1 MFIGGVAGVGHHRS
15 MCARTTSR
23 IETFTGLLLLAAA
36 AVLAGCASNDEDT
49 AKDTVSEAAPV
60 LVPERPDQEVAPPRP
75 NVEPPEFAG
84 IVEAHNRW
92 RRQVKVPELDW
103 SNAAADVAQSWAD
116 ELARRDCQ
124 IAHSPGDER
133 RQTWGEN
140 VFSYWR
146 GGAYEGWRKTPEY
159 IVDAWTSEGRW
170 YDRQTNTCSAPK
182 GSVCGHFTQ
191 VVSTYSTHVGCGR
204 ARCKSAEVWVCN
216 YAPPGNYKGVPPY

>member
-1 MFIGGVAGVGHHRS
+1 MLFA
-15 MCARTTSR
+15 M
-23 IETFTGLLLLAAA
+23 LL
-36 AVLAGCASNDEDT
+36 LAGCATKNDEP
-49 AKDTVSEAAPV
+49 ASEAQSSEAAQV
-60 LVPERPDQEVAPPRP
+60 LVPERPGEDIAPSRP
-75 NVEPPEFAG
+75 NTEPPEFAG

-92 RRQVKVPELDW
+92 RKQVKVPDLDW
-103 SNAAADVAQSWAD
+103 SNAAATVAQGWAD

-133 RQTWGEN
+133 RLVWGEN
-140 VFSYWR
+140 VFSYRR

-159 IVDAWTSEGRW
+159 VVDAWTSEGRW
-170 YDRQTNTCSAPK
+170 YDRDTDTCKAPK
-182 GSVCGHFTQ
+182 GAVCGHFTQ

>member
-1 MFIGGVAGVGHHRS
+1 MVLAV
-15 MCARTTSR
+15 
-23 IETFTGLLLLAAA
+23 LLLTVAWALG
-36 AVLAGCASNDEDT
+36 GCAGRNDEP
-49 AKDTVSEAAPV
+49 AATTPV
-60 LVPERPDQEVAPPRP
+60 EPTPQLVPQPSDDEAEAPRP

-84 IVEAHNRW
+84 MVAAHNRW
-92 RRQVKVPELDW
+92 RRQVQVPDLDW
-103 SNAAADVAQSWAD
+103 SNAAAEVAQAWAD

-133 RQTWGEN
+133 RQVWGEN

-159 IVDAWTSEGRW
+159 VVDRWTSEGRW
-170 YDRQTNTCSAPK
+170 YDRETNTCNAPR
-182 GSVCGHFTQ
+182 GAVCGHFTQ